1 MYNNY
6 RLSFRDEHLYV
17 RLALVLVVYL
27 LANRACTMS
36 VSVCSSTSS
45 LSTKYDPDLLKS
57 EVAHAR
63 DRVSRLKR
71 ELEQI
76 RAEMTCTQR
85 GVETLAS

>member
-1 MYNNY
+1 MNNH
-6 RLSFRDEHLYV
+6 FIHTNG
-17 RLALVLVVYL
+17 LVMT
-27 LANRACTMS
+27 NDGS
-36 VSVCSSTSS
+36 SIVSVCSSTSS

-85 GVETLAS
+85 GVETLTS